1 MGKRKL
7 SERLTC
13 YPLKNTTMASI
24 FSVEPPNTGFQFDN
38 VKRNA
43 FLANKGLITPKTT
56 KTGTT
61 ICGAIFD
68 GGVVL
73 GADTRSTSGDIVA
86 DKNCMKI
93 HDLAPNMVCCG
104 AGTAADCD
112 KVTKARPSP
121 LRSSPPT
128 PSRTSRPR
136 S

>member
-1 MGKRKL
+1 MIL
-7 SERLTC
+7 SWH
-13 YPLKNTTMASI
+13 N
-24 FSVEPPNTGFQFDN
+24 PNF
-38 VKRNA
+38 RNA

-93 HDLAPNMVCCG
+93 HDLAPNMV
-104 AGTAADCD
+104 
-112 KVTKARPSP
+112 RLSSFLM
-121 LRSSPPT
+121 LREDSQYG
-128 PSRTSRPR
+128 
-136 S
+136 